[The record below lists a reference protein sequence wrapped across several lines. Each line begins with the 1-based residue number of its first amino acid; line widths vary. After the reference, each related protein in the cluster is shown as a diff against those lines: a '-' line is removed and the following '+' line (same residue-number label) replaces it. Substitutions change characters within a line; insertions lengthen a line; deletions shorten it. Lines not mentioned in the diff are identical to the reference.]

1 MKSLFYLIAKRSHF
15 IRNMSKKSIK
25 SVGLENDEYGAVG
38 DRALLE
44 MYRAFMDGYVK
55 RINDATFNV
64 TIGGVRV
71 GSAKYTRLAQI
82 NLRSRVITFSRF
94 AIENVPERGR
104 RYLVLH
110 ELAHV
115 KEANHNKN
123 FWEHVGRY
131 EPNYR
136 EVREELG
143 RAFTMNI
150 RKNRQKR
157 IEEMLRKS
165 GDGSFE
171 NSAKLLGSHLMNN
184 KSIES
189 LLLANE
195 TAIAA
200 EEADLDLNFGC
211 TDDETTWEEDS
222 WQGTMNGGSEDE
234 F

>member
-1 MKSLFYLIAKRSHF
+1 
-15 IRNMSKKSIK
+15 MSKKSIK